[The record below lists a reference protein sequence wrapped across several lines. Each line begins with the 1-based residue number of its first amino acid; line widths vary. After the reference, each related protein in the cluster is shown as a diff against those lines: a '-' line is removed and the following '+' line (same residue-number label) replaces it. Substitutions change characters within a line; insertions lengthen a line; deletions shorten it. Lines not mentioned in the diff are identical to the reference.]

1 MDKDLF
7 DLDDE
12 PQTPEDDQPVV
23 EEEVEPESNTEVED
37 EAPAEE
43 EENAEEAASDDQ
55 HEDDDDEEKKD
66 DEGDDEEEDDK
77 TDSPTE
83 AKPGGKKPEESKPV
97 NVVEQDPYNFDQC
110 LITIALALMPDDGN
124 PEGRPVMLGV
134 RNHQDEPLMGTCRL
148 SDLMPLPDPVQQLI
162 EQLKADLPQRSERTQ
177 SAARMKRISGRPPSK
192 NQRRKRPASNPHP
205 PRSRRP
211 RQPASTCSRCSTNR
225 R

>member
-23 EEEVEPESNTEVED
+23 EEDVEPESDTEAED
-37 EAPAEE
+37 ETPAEE
-43 EENAEEAASDDQ
+43 EENAEAAASD
-55 HEDDDDEEKKD
+55 DDDDEEKKD
-66 DEGDDEEEDDK
+66 DEDEEDDEA
-77 TDSPTE
+77 DSPAE
-83 AKPGGKKPEESKPV
+83 AKTGEKKPEESKPV

-110 LITIALALMPDDGN
+110 LITIAMALMPDDGN

-162 EQLKADLPQRSERTQ
+162 EQLKADLPVRSERT
-177 SAARMKRISGRPPSK
+177 AK
-192 NQRRKRPASNPHP
+192 RRKDEEDKRKAALEKSKKKTPGIKPASAKAKKAEA
-205 PRSRRP
+205 
-211 RQPASTCSRCSTNR
+211 ASVNLFEMFDP
-225 R
+225 